1 MKRNVV
7 IVCMAAVIAVLFLSG
22 CSKQEGKEAAASGR
36 AKPIRFLTDWNTE
49 REMFNPFHER
59 FQAFVKANN
68 MDVTL
73 EVSLDPENRNKM
85 QIEIA
90 AGSPADV
97 FKWWVTPS
105 NCTYLY
111 ENEVAIPTRE
121 MIDASDYLTDEMF
134 SAESRKTGTYKGVSY
149 GLPIYGSSG
158 FFVINKA
165 LYDKYNV
172 PIPKTWEE
180 FREGGKIF
188 IRNGIIPAA
197 VGSKLGNPSHYWMSA
212 IWTQFPGAL
221 EELDAI
227 ASGGT
232 LAPSSGNAKKT
243 AQIVADDIALG
254 MYTRDPV
261 ANGND
266 QCFAMLLDDRA
277 AATYAMPYQM
287 QQVTTEQAPKIEIIP
302 IPLVEGG
309 VLDTANTYYLS
320 PTNGYHMSRIGF
332 ADEGKRAAM
341 IKLVDYLCSR
351 DILDLY
357 AQTEE
362 MVINLPFDFSTF
374 SEAKKKMEEFKKGKN
389 TYSSVQFTRV
399 ANATVWTQYKD
410 RIDELFTKM
419 ITPDQFQSGIAEV
432 WAQNR

>member
-1 MKRNVV
+1 
-7 IVCMAAVIAVLFLSG
+7 
-22 CSKQEGKEAAASGR
+22 
-36 AKPIRFLTDWNTE
+36 
-49 REMFNPFHER
+49 
-59 FQAFVKANN
+59 
-68 MDVTL
+68 
-73 EVSLDPENRNKM
+73 
-85 QIEIA
+85 
-90 AGSPADV
+90 
-97 FKWWVTPS
+97 
-105 NCTYLY
+105 
-111 ENEVAIPTRE
+111 
-121 MIDASDYLTDEMF
+121 
-134 SAESRKTGTYKGVSY
+134 
-149 GLPIYGSSG
+149 
-158 FFVINKA
+158 
-165 LYDKYNV
+165 
-172 PIPKTWEE
+172 
-180 FREGGKIF
+180 
-188 IRNGIIPAA
+188 
-197 VGSKLGNPSHYWMSA
+197 MSA

-232 LAPSSGNAKKT
+232 LAPPSGNAKKT

-277 AATYAMPYQM
+277 AAIYAMPYQM
-287 QQVTTEQAPKIEIIP
+287 QQVTTEQTPKIEIIP
-302 IPLVEGG
+302 IPRVEGG

-320 PTNGYHMSRIGF
+320 PTNGYHMSKIGYS
-332 ADEGKRAAM
+332 DEGKRAAM

-362 MVINLPFDFSTF
+362 MVINLPFNYSTF
-374 SEAKKKMEEFKKGKN
+374 SEAKKKMEAFKQGKN
-389 TYSSVQFTRV
+389 TYSSVQFTRI

-410 RIDELFTKM
+410 RIDELFTRM